1 MDIIDNENQ
10 TSDKLN
16 KGELHLNPRGLGLL
30 AINFSRRIKKFAKAT
45 QSDDMPIK
53 IIKTNSDIFSKF
65 FQANLN
71 NTTEK
76 STFSEQLKYADVKPV
91 FKKDF
96 LNKKNHRPTSIL
108 PNVSKTFERCKNE

>member
-53 IIKTNSDIFSKF
+53 IIKKNSD
-65 FQANLN
+65 NLN
-71 NTTEK
+71 NTIEK

-96 LNKKNHRPTSIL
+96 LNKKNYRPTSIL

>member
-1 MDIIDNENQ
+1 MDIIDNENR

-53 IIKTNSDIFSKF
+53 IIKTNSDNF
-65 FQANLN
+65 N
-71 NTTEK
+71 NTIEK

-96 LNKKNHRPTSIL
+96 LNKKNYRPTSIL